1 MAEKFDYLES
11 QADTDELIEE
21 FGQVGAI
28 RRTVIVPPAN
38 NWEEAEEVITD
49 YPVTLAILPMDER
62 RIDGSMILT
71 GDRQAL
77 MSLQGLSITPA
88 VSDVLLF
95 NGAFVDGVYVG
106 EPWSQIYLGEAW
118 TIRKLDTLAPA
129 GVTVMFDAV
138 VRR

>member
-1 MAEKFDYLES
+1 MTFYGEMQGVAS
-11 QADTDELIEE
+11 ELLTE
-21 FGQVGAI
+21 FGQTGAI

-38 NWEEAEEVITD
+38 NWDEAEEVITD

-62 RIDGSMILT
+62 RIDGTLILS

-77 MSLQGLSITPA
+77 MSRQGLSITP
-88 VSDVLLF
+88 VVGDVLIF
-95 NGAFVDGVYVG
+95 NGAFSGNSYTG
-106 EPWSQIYLGEAW
+106 GEAW
-118 TIRKLDTLAPA
+118 TIKKLDTLAPA